1 MKFFRYRRPSLK
13 TLLGVTRA
21 KKRLKKDLGI
31 TALLRPLRWWP
42 NQKRRIKREIGYES
56 EPGRLLRDGLPK
68 PTGCLLAAV
77 LWGTVFSG
85 TLLLGLMAGGQA
97 VFANLDANHCGTKAA
112 PVASI
117 EAPTQVGH
125 VDDTHIA
132 APTGR

>member
-56 EPGRLLRDGLPK
+56 EPGRLLRDGLPNK
-68 PTGCLLAAV
+68 PIGCLLAVA
-77 LWGTVFSG
+77 LLGAGLLELTALG
-85 TLLLGLMAGGQA
+85 IQLLLA
-97 VFANLDANHCGTKAA
+97 D
-112 PVASI
+112 S
-117 EAPTQVGH
+117 
-125 VDDTHIA
+125 
-132 APTGR
+132 